1 MEDSIRALNTVRV
14 QANQTDGRVD
24 NVEEDLEIIDNTVN
38 EIESEVN
45 YNSYSHF
52 FIKLIIC

>member
-38 EIESEVN
+38 EIESEGN

-52 FIKLIIC
+52 FY